1 MPFCAFQ
8 IDEDFIAMYQMNY
21 GFGQPEAASTSE
33 NDDVK
38 TTAEITSAQSTADN
52 NEVIL

>member
-1 MPFCAFQ
+1 
-8 IDEDFIAMYQMNY
+8 MNY